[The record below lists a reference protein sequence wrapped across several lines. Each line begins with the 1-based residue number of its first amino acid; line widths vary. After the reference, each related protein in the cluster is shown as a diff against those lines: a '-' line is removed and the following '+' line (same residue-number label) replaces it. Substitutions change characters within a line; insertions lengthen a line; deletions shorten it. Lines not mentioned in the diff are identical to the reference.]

1 MPWRSRSKIFTEQ
14 STNVANELAV
24 LWEAGREYAR
34 AADCFLNSRLI
45 SLPLKARAKLCK
57 GDKRYDLSQTLADV
71 SIPELALTQ
80 FILQHAASRA
90 YKPALINSSTVITDP
105 QTTQ

>member
-1 MPWRSRSKIFTEQ
+1 MTRSPTIQ
-14 STNVANELAV
+14 SDES
-24 LWEAGREYAR
+24 Y
-34 AADCFLNSRLI
+34 DI
-45 SLPLKARAKLCK
+45 S
-57 GDKRYDLSQTLADV
+57 LADV
-71 SIPELALTQ
+71 AIPELPLTE